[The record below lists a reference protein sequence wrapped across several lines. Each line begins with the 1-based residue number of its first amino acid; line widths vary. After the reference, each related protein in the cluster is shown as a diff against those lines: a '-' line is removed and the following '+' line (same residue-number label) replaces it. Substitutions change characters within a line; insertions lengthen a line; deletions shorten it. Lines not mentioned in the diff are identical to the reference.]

1 MLSTYD
7 LQRVAAERA
16 AAVLV
21 LCDKFSLDPSR
32 NTALTIVTYHYL
44 DTAAREDAS
53 NIMRVISV
61 KNYSEDTR
69 CIVQLLHYHNKV
81 RVRINTLSKQYS
93 CAGVF
98 DEHPWLG
105 LEAG

>member
-1 MLSTYD
+1 
-7 LQRVAAERA
+7 
-16 AAVLV
+16 
-21 LCDKFSLDPSR
+21 
-32 NTALTIVTYHYL
+32 
-44 DTAAREDAS
+44 
-53 NIMRVISV
+53 MRVISV

-81 RVRINTLSKQYS
+81 PVSIYTLSKQYL

>member
-32 NTALTIVTYHYL
+32 STAMTV
-44 DTAAREDAS
+44 
-53 NIMRVISV
+53 VIS
-61 KNYSEDTR
+61 S
-69 CIVQLLHYHNKV
+69 
-81 RVRINTLSKQYS
+81 
-93 CAGVF
+93 
-98 DEHPWLG
+98 P
-105 LEAG
+105 

>member
-1 MLSTYD
+1 
-7 LQRVAAERA
+7 
-16 AAVLV
+16 
-21 LCDKFSLDPSR
+21 
-32 NTALTIVTYHYL
+32 
-44 DTAAREDAS
+44 
-53 NIMRVISV
+53 MRVISV

-81 RVRINTLSKQYS
+81 RVSIYTLSMQYL